1 MRYTVV
7 LVPDERDSGYVAYV
21 PVIPGCVTQGE
32 TPEEAIAMAAD
43 AAIGLLASMANH
55 GEDLPAEPAG
65 ALITSVEL
73 ALPELVAAGE
83 RSGAIEAAG

>member
-7 LVPDERDSGYVAYV
+7 LVPDERDGGYVAYV

-43 AAIGLLASMANH
+43 AAGGLLASMADH
-55 GEDLPAEPAG
+55 GEDIPAEPLG
-65 ALITSVEL
+65 ALVTSVEVV
-73 ALPELVAAGE
+73 LPELVAAGE
-83 RSGAIEAAG
+83 RRSAIKAPG